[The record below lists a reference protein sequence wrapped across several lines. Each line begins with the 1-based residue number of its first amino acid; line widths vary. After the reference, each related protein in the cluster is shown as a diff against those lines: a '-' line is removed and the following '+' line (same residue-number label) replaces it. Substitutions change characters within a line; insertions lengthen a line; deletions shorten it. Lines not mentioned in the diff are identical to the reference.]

1 MNSNIFSNNFNSIN
15 NNLVQTSI
23 NDAYKYQTHSEFIK
37 QMKVPSFSL
46 QCIFCSSLK
55 TDSLVKDG
63 SFRRCGNCRKDFRAT
78 IVNK

>member
-1 MNSNIFSNNFNSIN
+1 MNH
-15 NNLVQTSI
+15 NLVQTYI
-23 NDAYKYQTHSEFIK
+23 GDAYRYQTHSEFIK

-55 TDSLVKDG
+55 TDSLISDG